1 MIQQLCCT
9 DWTLWNSVL
18 GAKGMRAQSTFLEQ
32 KGRLGHQC
40 WFACHLHFT
49 VNGK

>member
-1 MIQQLCCT
+1 MEQQLGWT

-18 GAKGMRAQSTFLEQ
+18 GAKNMCAQRIFLEV
-32 KGRLGHQC
+32 KGRLDHQC